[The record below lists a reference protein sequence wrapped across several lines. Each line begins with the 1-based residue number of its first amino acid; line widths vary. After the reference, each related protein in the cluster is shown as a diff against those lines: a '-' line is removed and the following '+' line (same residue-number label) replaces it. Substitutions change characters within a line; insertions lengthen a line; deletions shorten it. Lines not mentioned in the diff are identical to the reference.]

1 MTLAQF
7 TIHANRILSLH
18 RTLEI
23 SDEEMYNIFEKP
35 ERKTQL
41 GNAAA
46 NFCGLPTETKTLA
59 QWLKANGL
67 VATKPKAQHAMA
79 FGAKLISNTLKN
91 ADGNGRQQWPLELV
105 AKCTCAM
112 ERCLWAAS

>member
-1 MTLAQF
+1 MQADLERDHAEDQLEFRPMTLAQF

-18 RTLEI
+18 HTLEI

-35 ERKTQL
+35 ERKTPL

-59 QWLKANGL
+59 QWLKANEL
-67 VATKPKAQHAMA
+67 IIVRNIVR
-79 FGAKLISNTLKN
+79 GAWVLMKKEPE
-91 ADGNGRQQWPLELV
+91 DGRDNLHRIPVQNKTV
-105 AKCTCAM
+105 
-112 ERCLWAAS
+112 